1 MRTIKNVRYFKITT
15 TFRQYHANIS
25 HLCRTPLVC
34 VFNLNCNYLWEDL
47 SGAFLLKKFC
57 SGAHTQ
63 FRSGGNCY
71 AGDRGQPCKGPGML
85 GALAI
90 VWFRT
95 NFRDPRDIIFM
106 FASLAAGISVVV
118 KGYTIATGGVIGFCV
133 IAVILYFSPFG
144 QTSYFDGMLWFNL

>member
-34 VFNLNCNYLWEDL
+34 AFNLNCNYLWEDL

-90 VWFRT
+90 VRFRT

-106 FASLAAGISVVV
+106 FASLAAGISVGV
-118 KGYTIATGGVIGFCV
+118 KGYTIATGGVIGFLC
-133 IAVILYFSPFG
+133 YC
-144 QTSYFDGMLWFNL
+144 SYPVFFPIRTNQLFWRHVVV